1 MEESTMSV
9 CIPVKERDDDDIV
22 LHIHL
27 EREKRKRAY
36 AFMRC
41 HILFYKQP
49 MFMVHIRQQT
59 PLLSLSSVQL

>member
-27 EREKRKRAY
+27 EREREKKEGVCLY
-36 AFMRC
+36 EVPYI
-41 HILFYKQP
+41 ILQTTY
-49 MFMVHIRQQT
+49 VHG
-59 PLLSLSSVQL
+59 PY